1 MNANS
6 KSIDGICSSCGRKI
20 QIKSSSHKFKPNKEN
35 ILKILGA
42 EYKTTLNSVTES
54 DWDLILVAYCKN
66 ENKIN
71 QILKVDS
78 SHIKENSVLPRKPLA
93 STARRAG
100 WQGCYLIFNW
110 ESVDDV
116 YL

>member
-1 MNANS
+1 MVKKYKSKVRVKNS
-6 KSIDGICSSCGRKI
+6 NL
-20 QIKSSSHKFKPNKEN
+20 NKEN

-71 QILKVDS
+71 QILKVES
-78 SHIKENSVLPRKPLA
+78 SYIKENSVLPRKPLA

-100 WQGCYLIFNW
+100 WQGCYLVFNW
-110 ESVDDV
+110 ESVDDI